1 MRNLKKFLLVLCLVS
16 LLLILSGCG
25 KEKSEPIPTV
35 TPTATTNT
43 LYYPFET
50 YTPAPTVQTIIIY
63 VTPEPTTT
71 PTMMPKATPTVVP
84 TTPPIIIYVTPIP
97 TATPTMEPI
106 IIYLTPEPTA
116 IPTKRPTPIPTL
128 KPTPTPTPIVTV
140 APTKNPGP
148 DNLKKIQ
155 KELKKMKIS
164 NEILPDIGGTKKR
177 DFYNTISYFEMS
189 GINEYELYNV
199 LKDVFVNCIA
209 HSVDISF
216 SYEGSAEN
224 RLQNSLNSA
233 ICNNCGRVRMTY
245 KKENTSEMSYLM
257 SQISDVNYANQ
268 IMLNFIQENTA
279 ANAGNSNE
287 RLTIVCMGH

>member
-1 MRNLKKFLLVLCLVS
+1 MRNLKKFLIFLCFVS

-25 KEKSEPIPTV
+25 KENIVPSPTV
-35 TPTATTNT
+35 TPT
-43 LYYPFET
+43 L
-50 YTPAPTVQTIIIY
+50 
-63 VTPEPTTT
+63 
-71 PTMMPKATPTVVP
+71 VP

-97 TATPTMEPI
+97 TVTPTMVPTHPPI
-106 IIYLTPEPTA
+106 IIYVTPEPTA
-116 IPTKRPTPIPTL
+116 IPTKKPTSTPTL
-128 KPTPTPTPIVTV
+128 KPTPIPTPIVTV

-155 KELKKMKIS
+155 KELKKMKVS

-209 HSVDISF
+209 HSVDIAF

-279 ANAGNSNE
+279 TNAGNSNE